1 MSQPDNSDIAAQA
14 WTTTQAHNRTSLQ
27 HWCDL
32 ATGMHTV
39 RGEWKAPI
47 LIALSEAARDIPG
60 LGRRLQM
67 TFQTGLPGAL
77 VETGMSWGR
86 PKER

>member
-1 MSQPDNSDIAAQA
+1 
-14 WTTTQAHNRTSLQ
+14 
-27 HWCDL
+27 
-32 ATGMHTV
+32 MHTV